1 MTITIS
7 HSHLEGTLVS
17 GIRRGDGT
25 YEILKANGF
34 RWFRSLGQMG
44 LINSR
49 DRAPRQ
55 YVINSAAAALRAA
68 GHTVTVEIDNTY
80 RPAGEV
86 QADKDA
92 RQQDRADALAAKA
105 ERRSGAAESAWAAEQ
120 RAHEA
125 LPPGG
130 EPIHVGHHS
139 EGRHRRAIER
149 SWNKLGKAV
158 QAQHLADE
166 TQSRADIA
174 ASTTAQRY
182 SVHQVANRLDKL
194 NAEQRADERARDGH
208 TRTVSRSH
216 NIIAHTPPATG
227 QYLETLRARITARA
241 DEIAYWES
249 IRHQHLADGQA
260 VAYGPENI
268 AKGDEVEYRGM
279 WYPVLRTNKKSV
291 TVPSMMIEGYTHTIA
306 YHRIGKHR
314 PAPNHEA
321 DKS

>member
-1 MTITIS
+1 MTIKIS

-44 LINSR
+44 LTNSR

-55 YVINSAAAALRAA
+55 YSIDSAAAALRAA

-80 RPAGEV
+80 RPAHEV
-86 QADKDA
+86 QADRNA
-92 RQQDRADALAAKA
+92 RQQDRANALAAKA
-105 ERRSGAAESAWAAEQ
+105 QRRHGAAESAWAAEQ
-120 RAHEA
+120 RAHDA
-125 LPPGG
+125 LPPAG
-130 EPIHVGHHS
+130 EPIKVGHHS
-139 EGRHRRAIER
+139 ENRHRRAIER
-149 SWNKLGKAV
+149 SWDKLGKAV
-158 QAQHLADE
+158 QAQDLADE
-166 TQSRADIA
+166 TQRRADVA

-182 SVHQVANRLDKL
+182 SVHQVANRLEKL
-194 NAEQRADERARDGH
+194 RAEQRADERARDGH

-227 QYLETLRARITARA
+227 QHLETLRARIAARA

-249 IRHQHLADGQA
+249 IRDQHLTDGQA

-268 AKGDEVEYRGM
+268 AKGDEVEYRGL
-279 WYPVLRTNKKSV
+279 WYQVLRVNKKSV

-306 YHRIGKHR
+306 YHRIGEHR
-314 PAPNHEA
+314 PASTREA